1 MDRDVYGPDSHLAE
15 WHRSSEQEEM
25 DGFTVSGDPVINVL
39 FSVVFY
45 MTVHN
50 RSCLYM
56 NANINILR
64 VQTLCV
70 FIGKRKTA

>member
-45 MTVHN
+45 MTV
-50 RSCLYM
+50 Y
-56 NANINILR
+56 I
-64 VQTLCV
+64 
-70 FIGKRKTA
+70 